1 MAARRQ
7 KTATP
12 TVTDRDRGYAKLM
25 GRAGVT
31 PSSGGKKAGLGGL
44 GKASMKGRGIFGQR
58 RVVKVGIQGSD
69 AVEMVEGDD
78 ITTVVLAAV
87 HEFGRL
93 DGTIP
98 ERSFIRATV
107 DTNRTKYAILIK
119 RLARLVLFGEL
130 TDRKALQI
138 IGERVA
144 SDIKAAFERG
154 LSPDLAE
161 STKASKEQAG
171 KPPPYK
177 PVLDTGHLK
186 NSITYVVTP

>member
-1 MAARRQ
+1 MAAIRQ
-7 KTATP
+7 KGSKP
-12 TVTDRDRGYAKLM
+12 TITDRDRGYRKLM
-25 GRAGVT
+25 RRAGVT
-31 PSSGGKKAGLGGL
+31 PSSSGKKGALGGL
-44 GKASMKGRGIFGQR
+44 GKASLKGGGIFGQR
-58 RVVKVGIQGSD
+58 RVVKVGIQG
-69 AVEMVEGDD
+69 AEATETVEGDD

-107 DTNRTKYAILIK
+107 DRNRAKYVALIK
-119 RLARLVLFGEL
+119 RLARLVLFGKL
-130 TDRKALQI
+130 TDKKALAI

-144 SDIKAAFERG
+144 SDIKAAFEQG
-154 LSPDLAE
+154 LSPDLAD
-161 STKASKEQAG
+161 STKARKEREG

-186 NSITYVVTP
+186 NSVTYVVT